1 MCSDVSMKNFCLTLL
16 LTLLSACSNP
26 PPSKAPLVENGATDI
41 KPHVSDPPIKLGPPS
56 PLKQDPSVL
65 VYPAEFNDLPG
76 WHHDDHARAF
86 SAFQRSCSIWR
97 KQSDHQALSGIFNL
111 GTIGD
116 WKRLCAQSV
125 NHGDEKRFF
134 EQWFKPYAV
143 SISGSFDGLF
153 TGYYLPELHGSYRP
167 SVRYHVPIYGVPKD
181 LVKRGNETGRLVK
194 GRLEPYYDRAAITAG
209 ALSGRKLELLWV
221 DSDIDAF
228 FMEIQGSGRV
238 IMEDGSVRALSYADK
253 NGRAYYAI
261 GKTLVDRGEIARE
274 AISMQSIRSWIQQH
288 PQEGR
293 LLMQQNAS
301 YVFFKFNDKTLN
313 EGPVGSMATP
323 LTAGYSLAVDKH
335 FLPMGVPLWL
345 DAEHP
350 SGAQRL
356 RRLVMAQDTGGA
368 IKGLIRG
375 DVYWGQG
382 EQAADWAGTMK
393 SRGRYFLLVPKYI
406 RLG

>member
-1 MCSDVSMKNFCLTLL
+1 MKALYLTLL
-16 LTLLSACSNP
+16 LGLLAACSNP
-26 PPSKAPLVENGATDI
+26 PPSKPPRVDGHAHGE
-41 KPHVSDPPIKLGPPS
+41 KPVISEAPIKLGPPLA
-56 PLKQDPSVL
+56 LKQDPSVL
-65 VYPAEFNDLPG
+65 MYPAEFNDLPG
-76 WHHDDHARAF
+76 WPQDDHAMAF
-86 SAFQRSCSIWR
+86 SAFQRSCSTWR
-97 KQSDHQALSGIFNL
+97 KQPDRQALSGIFQL

-116 WKRLCAQSV
+116 WKRLCSLSV
-125 NHGDEKRFF
+125 TRGEEKRFF

-143 SISGSFDGLF
+143 SVSGSFDGLF

-194 GRLEPYYDRAAITAG
+194 GQLQPYYDRAAITAG
-209 ALSGRKLELLWV
+209 ALSGRGLELLWV

-274 AISMQSIRSWIQQH
+274 DISMQTIRTWILQH
-288 PQEGR
+288 PAEGR
-293 LLMQQNAS
+293 ALMLQNAS
-301 YVFFKFNDKTLN
+301 YVFFKFNDKTLDQ
-313 EGPVGSMATP
+313 GPVGSMAVP
-323 LTAGYSLAVDKH
+323 LTAGYSLAVDRH

-350 SGAQRL
+350 GGSQRL

-382 EQAADWAGTMK
+382 PQAADWAGVMK
-393 SRGRYFLLVPKYI
+393 SRGRYFLLVPKHL
-406 RLG
+406 RVG

>member
-1 MCSDVSMKNFCLTLL
+1 MSKLYLALCLTLL
-16 LTLLSACSNP
+16 AACSNP
-26 PPSKAPLVENGATDI
+26 PAN
-41 KPHVSDPPIKLGPPS
+41 KPPRVDAGINSGKPNIIAEPPIKLGPAM
-56 PLKQDPSVL
+56 PLQQDSSVL

-76 WHHDDHARAF
+76 WAQDDHAMAF
-86 SAFQRSCSIWR
+86 SAFQRSCATWR
-97 KQSDHQALSGIFNL
+97 KQPDQQTLSGIFNL

-116 WKRLCAQSV
+116 WKRLCSQSV
-125 NHGDEKRFF
+125 NRGEEKHFF

-143 SISGSFDGLF
+143 SIGGNFDGLF

-181 LVKRGNETGRLVK
+181 LVKRGNEIGRLVK
-194 GRLEPYYDRAAITAG
+194 GKLQAYYDRSAIAAG
-209 ALSGRKLELLWV
+209 ALSGHQLELLWV
-221 DSDIDAF
+221 DSEIDAF
-228 FMEIQGSGRV
+228 FMEVQGSGRV
-238 IMEDGSVRALSYADK
+238 VMEDGSVRALGYAEK
-253 NGRAYYAI
+253 NGRAYYPI
-261 GKTLVDRGEIARE
+261 GRTLIDNGEIARE
-274 AISMQSIRSWIQQH
+274 DISMQSIRAWILQH
-288 PQEGR
+288 PQQGR
-293 LLMQQNAS
+293 ALMLQNPS

-313 EGPVGSMATP
+313 EGPVGSMAVP
-323 LTAGYSLAVDKH
+323 LTAGYSLAVDRH

-350 SGAQRL
+350 GGEHRL

-382 EQAADWAGTMK
+382 NQAADWAGIMK
-393 SRGRYFLLVPKYI
+393 SKGRYFLLVPKHV